1 MRRIREYS
9 AVILLLIFSCYY
21 SGISLFAHVHVVNG
35 TSVVHSHLGGGSDHN
50 HSDSQYA
57 VIDILSHFQSEC
69 AVDFS
74 TVGTPFFQ
82 LSESRTVYEMP
93 FVPNGVCAVLA
104 LRGPPMA

>member
-69 AVDFS
+69 AVDLS

-82 LSESRTVYEMP
+82 LSESCVVYEAP
-93 FVPNGVCAVLA
+93 FVLNGVRAVLG